1 MRSAKLSWGFDNF
14 INCSN
19 FFHYLVYPKDFARE
33 NDSILNSKLGS
44 IQVYVTVTADTGWG
58 GEVLIKCLH
67 WEVAVLES
75 LKASKLYQYQ
85 NSKDRH

>member
-1 MRSAKLSWGFDNF
+1 MVGGGLVGVRSAKLSWGFDNF

-58 GEVLIKCLH
+58 GKF
-67 WEVAVLES
+67 
-75 LKASKLYQYQ
+75 
-85 NSKDRH
+85 